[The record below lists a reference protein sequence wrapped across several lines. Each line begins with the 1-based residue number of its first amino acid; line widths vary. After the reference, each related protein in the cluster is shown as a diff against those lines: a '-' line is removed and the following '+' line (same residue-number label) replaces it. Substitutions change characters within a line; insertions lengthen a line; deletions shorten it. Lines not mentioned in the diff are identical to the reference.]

1 MKIDDLSQPAVS
13 PNGQRIAFIFNG
25 DVWKVNLDGSR
36 LKQRTSTDQTEAE
49 PVWAPDS
56 QSLALVVDPSSG
68 VLNLWAGGNAPGNP
82 SKNVRPLARVRAHWR
97 EIMGKQ
103 RKKWPTDTKEQ
114 IVLAVLGGQLSVA
127 EAARQHGVNE
137 SLIHT
142 WKAQFL
148 EAGRARLA
156 GDRTDDR
163 HGELERENER
173 LKALVGEKELALH
186 IAKKARGL

>member
-1 MKIDDLSQPAVS
+1 
-13 PNGQRIAFIFNG
+13 
-25 DVWKVNLDGSR
+25 
-36 LKQRTSTDQTEAE
+36 
-49 PVWAPDS
+49 
-56 QSLALVVDPSSG
+56 
-68 VLNLWAGGNAPGNP
+68 
-82 SKNVRPLARVRAHWR
+82 
-97 EIMGKQ
+97 MGKQ

-114 IVLAVLGGQLSVA
+114 IVLSVLGGQLNVA

-148 EAGRARLA
+148 EAGRGRLA
-156 GDRTDDR
+156 GDHTDDR

-173 LKALVGEKELALH
+173 LKVLVGEKELALH

>member
-1 MKIDDLSQPAVS
+1 
-13 PNGQRIAFIFNG
+13 
-25 DVWKVNLDGSR
+25 
-36 LKQRTSTDQTEAE
+36 
-49 PVWAPDS
+49 
-56 QSLALVVDPSSG
+56 
-68 VLNLWAGGNAPGNP
+68 
-82 SKNVRPLARVRAHWR
+82 
-97 EIMGKQ
+97 MGKQ
-103 RKKWPTDTKEQ
+103 RKKWPTETKEQ
-114 IVLAVLGGQLSVA
+114 IVLAVLGGQLNVA

-173 LKALVGEKELALH
+173 LKGLVGEKELALH

>member
-1 MKIDDLSQPAVS
+1 
-13 PNGQRIAFIFNG
+13 
-25 DVWKVNLDGSR
+25 
-36 LKQRTSTDQTEAE
+36 
-49 PVWAPDS
+49 
-56 QSLALVVDPSSG
+56 
-68 VLNLWAGGNAPGNP
+68 
-82 SKNVRPLARVRAHWR
+82 
-97 EIMGKQ
+97 MGKQ
-103 RKKWPTDTKEQ
+103 RKNWPTDTKEQ

-156 GDRTDDR
+156 GDRQGDR
-163 HGELERENER
+163 HTELERENER
-173 LKALVGEKELALH
+173 LKALVGEKELALQ

>member
-1 MKIDDLSQPAVS
+1 
-13 PNGQRIAFIFNG
+13 
-25 DVWKVNLDGSR
+25 
-36 LKQRTSTDQTEAE
+36 
-49 PVWAPDS
+49 
-56 QSLALVVDPSSG
+56 
-68 VLNLWAGGNAPGNP
+68 
-82 SKNVRPLARVRAHWR
+82 
-97 EIMGKQ
+97 MGKQ

-127 EAARQHGVNE
+127 EAARQHSVNE

-148 EAGRARLA
+148 EAGCARLA
-156 GDRTDDR
+156 GERTDDR

-173 LKALVGEKELALH
+173 LKALIGEKELALH

>member
-1 MKIDDLSQPAVS
+1 
-13 PNGQRIAFIFNG
+13 
-25 DVWKVNLDGSR
+25 
-36 LKQRTSTDQTEAE
+36 
-49 PVWAPDS
+49 
-56 QSLALVVDPSSG
+56 
-68 VLNLWAGGNAPGNP
+68 
-82 SKNVRPLARVRAHWR
+82 
-97 EIMGKQ
+97 MGKQ

-114 IVLAVLGGQLSVA
+114 IVLAVLGGQLNVA

-163 HGELERENER
+163 HSELERENER
-173 LKALVGEKELALH
+173 LKVLVGEKELALH

>member
-1 MKIDDLSQPAVS
+1 
-13 PNGQRIAFIFNG
+13 
-25 DVWKVNLDGSR
+25 
-36 LKQRTSTDQTEAE
+36 
-49 PVWAPDS
+49 
-56 QSLALVVDPSSG
+56 
-68 VLNLWAGGNAPGNP
+68 
-82 SKNVRPLARVRAHWR
+82 
-97 EIMGKQ
+97 MGKQ

-114 IVLAVLGGQLSVA
+114 IVLAVLGAQLSVA
-127 EAARQHGVNE
+127 EAARQHSVNE
-137 SLIHT
+137 RLIHT

-173 LKALVGEKELALH
+173 LKVLVGEKELALH